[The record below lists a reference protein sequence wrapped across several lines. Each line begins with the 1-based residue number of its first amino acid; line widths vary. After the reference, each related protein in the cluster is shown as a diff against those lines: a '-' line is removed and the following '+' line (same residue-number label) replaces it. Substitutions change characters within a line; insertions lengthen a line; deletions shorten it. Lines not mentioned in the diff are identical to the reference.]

1 MKTEKNNNL
10 QIATG
15 KIDITPDYQV
25 SLLGYFNDR
34 RSEGV
39 LDRLYCRLIALE
51 MGEKKLLF
59 VQIDTC
65 LVTADDAE
73 KLKQEIACS
82 SSFDMDN
89 ILVTTSHTHTA
100 PALTDFFG
108 AKKEQRYCDE
118 LFDKIISGVRE
129 LPTFTPCSLQAGKIR
144 TRGLS
149 FNRRWVL
156 DDGTVMTNPPKL
168 YTRRVQ
174 PEGIVDP
181 EVTAV
186 SFYTD
191 SSRLSAIIATVSNH
205 TDTVGG
211 RFISAD
217 WPGQAE
223 RYIQQTLGDEIILL
237 PFIAP
242 AGNINHFNFDAPG
255 SQTGYDETKR
265 IGHAYGSAVI
275 NALKNS
281 AQIEIDTLGFINKWI
296 HIPSRHV
303 SDEELRR
310 ARALLKSSVSPTG
323 ESPWRDT
330 SPRDRVSKITC
341 SKLLKSPDIV
351 TQSAGEKTKEPT
363 GNKSYSNPEQQ
374 QDLTAEDLVSEN
386 PALQRLFAE
395 ELVQYAGC
403 RPAQYDVPLQV
414 VALGNIRICA
424 IPGEPFAEMGA
435 ALKGAIAGHTV
446 IPVSLANGYFGY
458 IPPVECFERGG
469 YEIRT
474 TRYNCLSEGAFN
486 MILDELRNMMNEY

>member
-1 MKTEKNNNL
+1 MKTKKNNDL
-10 QIATG
+10 QIATS

-34 RSEGV
+34 RSKGV

-51 MGEKKLLF
+51 MDKERLLF

-65 LVTADDAE
+65 LITAADAE
-73 KLKQEIACS
+73 KLKQEISCS
-82 SSFDMDN
+82 SFFNKDS

-118 LFDKIISGVRE
+118 LFEKIISGVRE
-129 LPTFTPCSLQAGKIR
+129 LPAFTPCTLHCGKIR

-168 YTRRVQ
+168 YTRRVR

-181 EVTAV
+181 EVTV
-186 SFYTD
+186 ISLYTGL
-191 SSRLSAIIATVSNH
+191 SKPSAIIVTVSNH

-217 WPGQAE
+217 WPGLAE
-223 RYIQQTLGDEIILL
+223 RYVQQILGDDIILL
-237 PFIAP
+237 PLIAP

-265 IGHAYGSAVI
+265 LGHAYGSAVI
-275 NALKNS
+275 NALENS
-281 AQIEIDTLGFINKWI
+281 VRMEIDRVESINKWI

-303 SDEELRR
+303 PDEALRS
-310 ARALLKSSVSPTG
+310 ARELLKSGVL
-323 ESPWRDT
+323 RC
-330 SPRDRVSKITC
+330 RVSKKTC
-341 SKLLKSPDIV
+341 SKLLRSPDIAA
-351 TQSAGEKTKEPT
+351 QSTGEKTKEPA
-363 GNKSYSNPEQQ
+363 GNKSYSNPEQPA
-374 QDLTAEDLVSEN
+374 DLTAEDLAAEN

-395 ELVQYAGC
+395 ELVQYTGF

-414 VALGNIRICA
+414 VALGSIRICA

-435 ALKGAIAGHTV
+435 ALKGVIAVHTV

-458 IPPVECFERGG
+458 IPLVECFKRGG

-486 MILDELRNMMNEY
+486 MILDELRNMMNEC